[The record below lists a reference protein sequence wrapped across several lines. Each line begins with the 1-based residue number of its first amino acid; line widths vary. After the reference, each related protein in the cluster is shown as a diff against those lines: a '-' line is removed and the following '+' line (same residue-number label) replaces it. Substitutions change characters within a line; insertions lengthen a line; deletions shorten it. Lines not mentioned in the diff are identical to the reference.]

1 MRYLIGNDTYINFWD
16 DKWIEGITLRI
27 AFPRIFAFAINKSG
41 KVCEFG
47 LKVNGWDL
55 LKILDIIR
63 TRVAWWAKYKWPN
76 ENPTIPDIFSSPLTN
91 LAADRRKVPKTLV
104 KWELPASK
112 MVQVQHGWSSTRGCM
127 GYLGIGGY

>member
-47 LKVNGWDL
+47 LKVNGVWQWQVDHR
-55 LKILDIIR
+55 IR
-63 TRVAWWAKYKWPN
+63 VFDWET
-76 ENPTIPDIFSSPLTN
+76 DS
-91 LAADRRKVPKTLV
+91 
-104 KWELPASK
+104 WELFNDCLNSI
-112 MVQVQHGWSSTRGCM
+112 V
-127 GYLGIGGY
+127 LN